1 MKKGLLLKGG
11 LLAFASPLISS
22 ACFVANI
29 DKGQKESH
37 DEMFSRGEPAKP
49 GRQCGKVLSDNPT
62 CSVINK
68 IEIDNSAHKQV
79 DSSKAFLTSAKL
91 TGELFSDEYAN
102 MAKKAVDRYKKHGDK
117 HAYESAKMSAEL
129 FSDEYANMAKKAVD
143 RYKKHGDKHAYES
156 AKMSA
161 ELFSDSF
168 GKAIEEVKARVYR
181 DSISGLDID
190 LHPTKAQLE
199 AEEKRLSELVK
210 KILEDNKENNEK
222 SFEFREKWNSKFVND
237 ISGLDIK
244 DSQLLDPWWIAYKN
258 KLDTLSRKIYKEVNN
273 VNDIRKEITKLIEQI
288 QKIKSEIEIKKIEN
302 ASSVLTEK
310 LFDESDADKIKDA
323 ERRYAKELADKLK
336 VYKNHRN
343 KSANTTAELFSNKWL
358 SEIEKAK
365 RDKEIASKIYNDS
378 ASGLDINIHWTKEDL
393 NRWANKVLKDNWDLN
408 KGTLDKIKAADITGK
423 IFDDTYT
430 DAIKKASERKAR
442 AEEAKE
448 AAEAEIK
455 LIDHKVSASDITGEL
470 FSNEHQ
476 KWVEKVKNNIKTR
489 IYRDSKSGLDIDI
502 HWTKEDLDRAVN
514 NILKA
519 NLKLNLDKLNELKAA
534 NVIAKIFDDTYTDAI
549 KEIERKERAEE
560 AKEAAKVDKEIERI
574 NHKVSASDITGE
586 LFSVDHQKWVNKIKN
601 NIKARIYRDSK
612 SGLDINIHSTREEL
626 DEMVKRILS
635 KNLKDNK
642 IAWLSALSARDTGK
656 IFDDTYT
663 DAIKRAKEHEQWLNK
678 FKEPVV
684 FDSRSWDWFVKDP
697 ELDKYWLPKVRTYLK
712 RKVLLQVNKDID
724 KKIANEIIKGLNNI
738 IDNNSGI
745 LEIKDGNVWSVDKKW
760 YSYLGYWGGTHY
772 IIPGFTLN
780 HSISNVLRRYIT
792 TGGDKDNN
800 HPTIGGFDVGQN
812 GLFVSRLGAGVFSI
826 QARIALK
833 DGTYSNTIYNQIIDL
848 SKYLK

>member
-1 MKKGLLLKGG
+1 M
-11 LLAFASPLISS
+11 
-22 ACFVANI
+22 
-29 DKGQKESH
+29 
-37 DEMFSRGEPAKP
+37 
-49 GRQCGKVLSDNPT
+49 
-62 CSVINK
+62 
-68 IEIDNSAHKQV
+68 
-79 DSSKAFLTSAKL
+79 
-91 TGELFSDEYAN
+91 
-102 MAKKAVDRYKKHGDK
+102 
-117 HAYESAKMSAEL
+117 
-129 FSDEYANMAKKAVD
+129 
-143 RYKKHGDKHAYES
+143 
-156 AKMSA
+156 
-161 ELFSDSF
+161 
-168 GKAIEEVKARVYR
+168 
-181 DSISGLDID
+181 
-190 LHPTKAQLE
+190 
-199 AEEKRLSELVK
+199 
-210 KILEDNKENNEK
+210 
-222 SFEFREKWNSKFVND
+222 
-237 ISGLDIK
+237 
-244 DSQLLDPWWIAYKN
+244 
-258 KLDTLSRKIYKEVNN
+258 
-273 VNDIRKEITKLIEQI
+273 
-288 QKIKSEIEIKKIEN
+288 
-302 ASSVLTEK
+302 
-310 LFDESDADKIKDA
+310 
-323 ERRYAKELADKLK
+323 
-336 VYKNHRN
+336 
-343 KSANTTAELFSNKWL
+343 
-358 SEIEKAK
+358 
-365 RDKEIASKIYNDS
+365 
-378 ASGLDINIHWTKEDL
+378 
-393 NRWANKVLKDNWDLN
+393 
-408 KGTLDKIKAADITGK
+408 DKIKAADITGK
-423 IFDDTYT
+423 IFYDTYT

-448 AAEAEIK
+448 AAEAEAEIK

-612 SGLDINIHSTREEL
+612 SGLDINIHPTREEL

-738 IDNNSGI
+738 IVNNSGI

-800 HPTIGGFDVGQN
+800 HPTIGGFGVGQN